1 MVMYLHN
8 ACASILPSLSNVCPV
23 PMPYNISN
31 MKIKREVLN
40 TQNLSLFMHLNPKSK
55 IELPSMQISAAFANM
70 TNRLFVILDPQNLF
84 SGRNVHIIIP
94 DFFEG
99 IFEDVSKTSLPIS
112 GLIFDI
118 LILTPIFFANSFAA
132 AISCSLCLK
141 TWNSQTSLV

>member
-70 TNRLFVILDPQNLF
+70 ANRLFVILDPQNLF

-99 IFEDVSKTSLPIS
+99 IFEDVSKCVLFTVDRTARQNAAVPVDHRFCPREHTPYPLLPFCRND
-112 GLIFDI
+112 G
-118 LILTPIFFANSFAA
+118 
-132 AISCSLCLK
+132 K
-141 TWNSQTSLV
+141 